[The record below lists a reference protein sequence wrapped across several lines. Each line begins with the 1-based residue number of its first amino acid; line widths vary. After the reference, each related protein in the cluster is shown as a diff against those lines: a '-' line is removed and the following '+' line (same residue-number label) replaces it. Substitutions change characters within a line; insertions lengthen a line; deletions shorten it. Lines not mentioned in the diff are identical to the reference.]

1 MKKALF
7 LLGLICL
14 ISGILI
20 IHGCKKDPGKPIL
33 TTKAVSGI
41 TLSTATSGGNITS
54 DGGAAVTASG
64 ICWSTSSNPKITN
77 SKTTDGTK
85 AGAFTSGI
93 TGLTPNTLYYVRA
106 YATNS
111 VGTAYGNEVS
121 FTTNAIVAGT
131 LTTTAVTSIT
141 LTTAV
146 SGGNI
151 TADGGAAITARGICW
166 ATTTNPTISNDKT
179 TDATG
184 IGIFTSNLSGLLP
197 GSTYYVRAYATNS
210 LGTAYGN
217 EASFT
222 TMAIVIATL
231 TTTEVT
237 AIVAATAVSG
247 GNITADGGGTITARG
262 VCWATATNPT
272 IVNDKTT
279 DATGTG
285 TFVSNLIN
293 LLPGTTYFVRAYA
306 TNSSGTAYGNELT
319 FTTVAV
325 IPGLTTTAITGL
337 TISNA
342 TSGGN
347 ITSDGGAAVSVS
359 GICWAL
365 TTNPTITDI
374 KTTDGTLLGSFTSIA
389 TGLSAGTTY
398 YVRAYA
404 TNSVGTAYGN
414 LISFNT
420 KIADIEGNTYNT
432 VTIGAQV
439 WMAENLKTTRYNN
452 NSAIPYVTDNVAWF
466 GLAAPAFCW
475 YNNNESTNKPLYG
488 ALYNWF
494 TVNTGNLCPT
504 GWHVPT
510 EANYVSLELFLG
522 MAPEQAITWGY
533 RMTNIGAQMKN
544 TTGWAVG
551 ENGTNTSGFSALPGG
566 YRNVVDGSFNGSG
579 MLTYWWNSTEDP
591 LNPSW
596 AWYRLVAGNNV
607 DIFKASTGKTAG
619 KSVRCVKD

>member
-7 LLGLICL
+7 LLGLVCL

-41 TLSTATSGGNITS
+41 TISTATSGGNITS
-54 DGGAAVTASG
+54 DGGEAVTARG
-64 ICWSTSSNPKITN
+64 ICWATTANPTITSD
-77 SKTTDGTK
+77 KTTDATGI
-85 AGAFTSGI
+85 GSFTSNLS
-93 TGLTPNTLYYVRA
+93 GLLPGSTYYVRA

-121 FTTNAIVAGT
+121 FTTTAIV
-131 LTTTAVTSIT
+131 V
-141 LTTAV
+141 
-146 SGGNI
+146 
-151 TADGGAAITARGICW
+151 
-166 ATTTNPTISNDKT
+166 
-179 TDATG
+179 
-184 IGIFTSNLSGLLP
+184 
-197 GSTYYVRAYATNS
+197 
-210 LGTAYGN
+210 
-217 EASFT
+217 
-222 TMAIVIATL
+222 ATL

-237 AIVAATAVSG
+237 PIGEATAVSG
-247 GNITADGGGTITARG
+247 GNITADGGGTITERG
-262 VCWATATNPT
+262 ICWATATNPT
-272 IVNDKTT
+272 IINDKTT

-293 LLPGTTYFVRAYA
+293 LLPGTTYYVRAYA
-306 TNSSGTAYGNELT
+306 TNSSGTAYGNELA

-325 IPGLTTTAITGL
+325 IPSLTTTAIAGL
-337 TISNA
+337 TISDA

-347 ITSDGGAAVSVS
+347 ITSDGGAAVTVS

-365 TTNPTITDI
+365 TTNPTITDP
-374 KTTDGTLLGSFTSIA
+374 KTTDGTLIGSFTGIA
-389 TGLSAGTTY
+389 TGLSAGTNY

-420 KIADIEGNTYNT
+420 KISDIEGNTYNT

-439 WMAENLKTTRYNN
+439 WMAENLKTARYND
-452 NSAIPYVTDNVAWF
+452 NSAIPYVTDNNAWF

-475 YNNNESTNKPLYG
+475 YDNNEVTNKPLYG

-494 TVNTGNLCPT
+494 TVNTGILCPT

-510 EANYVSLELFLG
+510 ETNYVTLELSLG
-522 MAPEQAITWGY
+522 MAPDQAIVWGY
-533 RMTNIGAQMKN
+533 RQTNIGAQMKN
-544 TTGWAVG
+544 TTGWAIG

-566 YRNVVDGSFNGSG
+566 YRNLADGSFNGIG
-579 MLTYWWNSTEDP
+579 ILTYWWNSTVDAVTP
-591 LNPSW
+591 AW
-596 AWYRLVAGNNV
+596 AWYRLIEGNNI
-607 DIFKASTGKTAG
+607 DIYKASTVKTAG